1 MMQRRSVF
9 GLDFLLIAATIALMI
24 MGILFIYS
32 SGVSSTGVVFSN
44 EYIKQIVWVFTGIIL
59 MVVIGISDYTRF
71 RDWSF
76 YIYVFLMFLLV
87 VTLVLGKKVNGARSW
102 LGFLSAGI
110 GIQPSEFAKIGTIL
124 LLGSWLASNRER
136 AQSLGTFLVAF
147 LITLLPMLLILVE
160 PDLGTALVYF
170 PIFVI
175 MTYVAGAK
183 RRHVM
188 FVLLTT
194 FLLSVLTI
202 LSYLK
207 DLQNSGNA
215 SVVALV
221 LEHSFLHYVV
231 LATLAVIAVSLVGL
245 YFLKRRYF
253 YWITW
258 CFSSLLTAVLGT
270 LAVTKVLKPYQV
282 MRLVSFLDPQIDPR
296 GSGWNIIQSVTAVGS
311 GGFFGKGFLHGTQ
324 SHYHYLPQQSTDF
337 IFSIFSEE
345 WGFIGGLALFSLFL
359 IIFIRGLRIV
369 AAAKDPYAAY
379 IGSGIVGMIF
389 FHFTVNVGMAMGI
402 MPITGIPLTFLS
414 YGGSSLW
421 TALIGIGLLI
431 NIHYRRYF

>member
-1 MMQRRSVF
+1 MTQRRSIF
-9 GLDFLLIAATIALMI
+9 GLDFLLIAATLALMV
-24 MGILFIYS
+24 MGVLFIYS

-44 EYIKQIVWVFTGIIL
+44 EYIKQIVWAVTGIIL
-59 MVVIGISDYTRF
+59 MVVVGMSDYSRL

-76 YIYVFLMFLLV
+76 YIYAFLMFLLI
-87 VTLVLGKKVNGARSW
+87 VTLVVGKRVYGARSW
-102 LGFLSAGI
+102 LGLLHAGI

-136 AQSLGTFLVAF
+136 AQRLSTFVVAF

-188 FVLLTT
+188 FVLLSAALLVLLTT
-194 FLLSVLTI
+194 

-207 DLQNSGNA
+207 DLQQSA
-215 SVVALV
+215 STSMIELALQ
-221 LEHSFLHYVV
+221 HSFLHHVA
-231 LATLAVIAVSLVGL
+231 LAILAVIAVSLIGL
-245 YFLKRRYF
+245 YFFKRRYF

-258 CFSSLLTAVLGT
+258 AFSSILTSIIGT

-324 SHYHYLPQQSTDF
+324 SHYHYIPQQSTDF

-345 WGFIGGLALFSLFL
+345 WGFVGGLALFSLFL
-359 IIFIRGLRIV
+359 VIFIRGLRIV
-369 AAAKDPYAAY
+369 AATKDPYAAY
-379 IGSGIVGMIF
+379 IGSGVVGMIF

-414 YGGSSLW
+414 YGGSALW
-421 TALIGIGLLI
+421 TALIGIGLLV
-431 NIHYRRYF
+431 NIHYRRYY